1 MQVTLTD
8 SNVTEQTATIAN
20 GGSLSGA
27 VDLAGKTLLG
37 IVMPA
42 AWTAA
47 NLTFQVSSDGVT
59 YNDLYDNVGAE
70 KTVIAAASR
79 FIIAIPAD
87 WVGVRYVKVRSGTAA
102 ATVAQ
107 GAQRDIKLI
116 TKAV

>member
-1 MQVTLTD
+1 MQVTYTG
-8 SNVTEQTATIAN
+8 STAIEEIATIAN
-20 GGSLSGA
+20 AAFLSGA
-27 VDLAGKTLLG
+27 VDLDDKTLVG

-59 YNDLYDNVGAE
+59 YNDLYDNVGIE
-70 KTVIAAASR
+70 KNIIAAASR
-79 FIIAIPAD
+79 FIIAVPAD

-107 GAQRDIKLI
+107 AAQRDIKLI